1 MPGMC
6 SPGDFERHRF
16 LRVQCVHLTLKILV
30 TSRVPHPLAR
40 LGSAI
45 YLWQTTVGNWA
56 IYCVPRM
63 AFKTLVISKGSSV
76 NILEKQSPL
85 CSCLY
90 QDVITSK
97 AIYMMDY
104 CLFSQMQIFP
114 PKTIN
119 YAQQNQCHTSY
130 LDNLFTADTTR
141 SVTHEHRNRWTK
153 VIVFFNVAG
162 AVSIF
167 LIFFWLTTFNVL

>member
-1 MPGMC
+1 MKVFSTRQEPDLRNSLTLPQSCDDTLSLHRNVMWIWSNWRIQTVKKSSPDLKQLCGGKSKTEVFLTSYPSSPMPGMC

-30 TSRVPHPLAR
+30 TSQVPHPLAR

-76 NILEKQSPL
+76 NILESSL
-85 CSCLY
+85 H
-90 QDVITSK
+90 
-97 AIYMMDY
+97 
-104 CLFSQMQIFP
+104 
-114 PKTIN
+114 
-119 YAQQNQCHTSY
+119 YAAVY
-130 LDNLFTADTTR
+130 TR
-141 SVTHEHRNRWTK
+141 MW
-153 VIVFFNVAG
+153 
-162 AVSIF
+162 
-167 LIFFWLTTFNVL
+167 